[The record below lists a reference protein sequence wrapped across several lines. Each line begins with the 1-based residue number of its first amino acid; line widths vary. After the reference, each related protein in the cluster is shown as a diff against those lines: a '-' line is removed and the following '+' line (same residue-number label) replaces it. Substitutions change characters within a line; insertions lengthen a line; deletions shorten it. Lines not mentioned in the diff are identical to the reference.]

1 MLAATDFTIF
11 SASMVKRNIM
21 IQEQVLAM
29 ILASTGALPTCLTR
43 EAPTAAGADRLH
55 NQKSPS
61 YVIIGGMDDKE
72 EKELMQLV
80 MQYVVIQYFYCSCNA
95 LLLYVSGE
103 FLFVVI
109 LSSSRLAWATGRAS
123 GL

>member
-1 MLAATDFTIF
+1 MFEQVLATTDFTMF
-11 SASMVKRNIM
+11 SALMATRNIM

-43 EAPTAAGADRLH
+43 DTPTAAGTGMHRSK
-55 NQKSPS
+55 KSPS

-80 MQYVVIQYFYCSCNA
+80 MQYVVHLFAMYFYTCSVTA
-95 LLLYVSGE
+95 TDKLL
-103 FLFVVI
+103 FIIF
-109 LSSSRLAWATGRAS
+109 
-123 GL
+123 

>member
-1 MLAATDFTIF
+1 LYELCGWKGLFEQVLAATDFTIF
-11 SASMVKRNIM
+11 SASMAKRNIM

-43 EAPTAAGADRLH
+43 DAPSAPATDMH
-55 NQKSPS
+55 PSKNSPS

-80 MQYVVIQYFYCSCNA
+80 MQYVVI
-95 LLLYVSGE
+95 
-103 FLFVVI
+103 
-109 LSSSRLAWATGRAS
+109 
-123 GL
+123 